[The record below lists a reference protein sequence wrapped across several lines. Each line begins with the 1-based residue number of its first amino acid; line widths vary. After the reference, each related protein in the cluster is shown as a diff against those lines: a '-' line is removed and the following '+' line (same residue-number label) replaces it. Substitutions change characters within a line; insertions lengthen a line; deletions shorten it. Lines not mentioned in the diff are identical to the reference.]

1 MATGITILLSLL
13 WLYLPITSAVNRKTP
28 EVLLSA
34 VYGNDIIW
42 VNYNGLKCI
51 KLCLSSEYAKWDGGI
66 DCKKKKIIIKT
77 VSSSYSVIS

>member
-1 MATGITILLSLL
+1 MVTGITLLLL

-42 VNYNGLKCI
+42 VNHNGLKCI
-51 KLCLSSEYAKWDGGI
+51 KFCLSSEYTKRDEGI
-66 DCKKKKIIIKT
+66 YYKKKKT
-77 VSSSYSVIS
+77 